1 MYLYSLPD
9 CGCFS
14 VQNTI
19 SKVFKGKTH
28 GSHSEIFAG
37 FCVGNWSLGITKHCP
52 DFRQKMCQIQGF
64 CSMQRMSRYHTL
76 LAAGLK
82 EKKTARMVA
91 MSIPAL
97 SIHSLFSATW
107 LWSRMCLCSPCFS
120 LTCFS
125 FHEFHYNHLG
135 KQERSDGNLGHLQ
148 ESQSSHCHI
157 PFKFSLH

>member
-1 MYLYSLPD
+1 MAATQRYLLDFVWGIGVWGLPNTAPISD
-9 CGCFS
+9 RKCAKFKASVLCKGCPG
-14 VQNTI
+14 T
-19 SKVFKGKTH
+19 TH
-28 GSHSEIFAG
+28 YQQLGS
-37 FCVGNWSLGITKHCP
+37 
-52 DFRQKMCQIQGF
+52 R
-64 CSMQRMSRYHTL
+64 
-76 LAAGLK
+76 
-82 EKKTARMVA
+82 KKKPARMVA